1 MQHIA
6 VVQKVLGCDISYEV
20 RDGNVIGKAF
30 CPYGPRPHTVHALS
44 TECTEGRQHSV
55 QSAGKDQCTQCTV
68 HNNAHNILVHSVHSA
83 FRSQARLC
91 TEISSALGILL
102 LLQNLDKYKHNLVSR
117 STKKGWICSRSSLL
131 HLHCTFDGISPRRGA
146 CMDKHA

>member
-1 MQHIA
+1 M
-6 VVQKVLGCDISYEV
+6 
-20 RDGNVIGKAF
+20 
-30 CPYGPRPHTVHALS
+30 
-44 TECTEGRQHSV
+44 

-102 LLQNLDKYKHNLVSR
+102 LLQNLDKYKQNLVSR
-117 STKKGWICSRSSLL
+117 STKKGRICSQSSIL